1 MQTEDLLQQ
10 DVFDGA
16 ITEESKTQLTGVSQ
30 WMQISAITG
39 FASLAVSVISTVV
52 LYVRLSSIGF
62 GGGAVGSSGIFRLL
76 LTAAVSIIM
85 NVLLLQAASNIK
97 KGLAMHDQ
105 QFFNTGMARMATY
118 FKVMGILIIVGL
130 SLLLLIL
137 FFGMLYS
144 GFR

>member
-10 DVFDGA
+10 DIFDA
-16 ITEESKTQLTGVSQ
+16 ALTEESGRHLTGISQ

-39 FASLAVSVISTVV
+39 FASLAVSFISTVV
-52 LYVRLSSIGF
+52 LYVRLSSLGF
-62 GGGAVGSSGIFRLL
+62 GSAATSGSGIFRLFV
-76 LTAAVSIIM
+76 TAAVSIIM
-85 NVLLLQAASNIK
+85 NILLLQAASNIK
-97 KGLAMHDQ
+97 KGLAMQDQ

-130 SLLLLIL
+130 SLMLLL
-137 FFGMLYS
+137 FFFALVFS